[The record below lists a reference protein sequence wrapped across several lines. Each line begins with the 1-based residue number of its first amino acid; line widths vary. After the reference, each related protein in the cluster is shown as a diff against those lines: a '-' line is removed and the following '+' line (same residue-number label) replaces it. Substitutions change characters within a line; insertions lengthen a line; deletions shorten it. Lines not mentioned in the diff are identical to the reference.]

1 MYIPFEQLPP
11 QARIWIYQA
20 DRQFSEAEAA
30 EIQEKIKKFVTD
42 WSAHGKAL
50 HASGEIVHNR
60 FIILGT
66 DADVTAPSGCS
77 IDSSVQFIRSLEQ
90 AYQVSLFNRTEL
102 AFKEN
107 DAIKVLKLNELP
119 QAVSTGSITE
129 NTPYF
134 DNLVTTAGDL
144 RQQWLKPAGSSW
156 LRKYF

>member
-1 MYIPFEQLPP
+1 MYVPFEQLPP

-20 DRQFSEAEAA
+20 DREFSEAETI
-30 EIQEKIKKFVTD
+30 EIQEKIKDFVTD

-50 HASGEIVHNR
+50 HASGQIVFNR

-90 AYQVSLFNRTEL
+90 AYQVSLFNRAEL
-102 AFKEN
+102 AFKE
-107 DAIKVLKLNELP
+107 DTTIKVLKLNELAP
-119 QAVSTGSITE
+119 VVSAGGITV

-134 DNLVTTAGDL
+134 DNLITTAGDF
-144 RQQWLKPAGSSW
+144 RQHWLKPAGDSW